1 MLSFEQVRRYR
12 EQGYLMVSGLFG
24 VEELDR
30 LEASFDRVV
39 AHRQAAGAELDATWA
54 GARWRA
60 RERAER
66 TVVLHTHDLQAYC
79 AEWTKALV
87 HDRFTGAMSDLIG
100 SPNVQLHHTKLFLK
114 PPEVGA
120 PFPLHQDY
128 PHFPHERHTM
138 MAAVLHLTD
147 ASEEM
152 GCVRVIPGSH
162 RGGPLPVG
170 EHLHLDPD
178 DYPVEGALPCP
189 ARRGD
194 VLFFSYLLVH
204 GSGPNRSQRTRKTV
218 LVQVR
223 DPADRQLG
231 DGHRSHGQGLML
243 RGVHPPTAVAPGSF
257 EETMAMDRR
266 AG

>member
-1 MLSFEQVRRYR
+1 MLSTDEVERYR
-12 EQGYLMVSGLFG
+12 EQGYLLISGLFG
-24 VEELDR
+24 PEELDP
-30 LEASFDRVV
+30 LEASFDQLV
-39 AHRQAAGAELDATWA
+39 ARRQAAGVELDATWD
-54 GARWRA
+54 GERWRA

-79 AEWTKALV
+79 AEWTKALIQ
-87 HDRFTGAMSDLIG
+87 DRWTGAMSDLLG
-100 SPNVQLHHTKLFLK
+100 TPNVQLHHTKLFLK
-114 PPEVGA
+114 PPGIGS

-138 MAAVLHLTD
+138 MAAVLHLSD

-152 GCVRVIPGSH
+152 GCLRVVPGSH
-162 RGGPLPVG
+162 RHGPLPLG

-178 DYPVEGALPCP
+178 EWPVERATPCP

-204 GSGPNRSQRTRKTV
+204 GSGVNQSPQVRKTV

-223 DPADRQLG
+223 DPADRQLT
-231 DGHRSHGQGLML
+231 DTHRSHAQGLML
-243 RGVHPPTAVAPGSF
+243 RGVG
-257 EETMAMDRR
+257 
-266 AG
+266 

>member
-1 MLSFEQVRRYR
+1 MLSSDLVTRYR
-12 EQGYLMVSGLFG
+12 DEGYLL
-24 VEELDR
+24 VEGIFRPDELDR
-30 LEASFDRVV
+30 LEASFDQLMTR
-39 AHRQAAGAELDATWA
+39 RLAAGAQLDATWG

-60 RERAER
+60 REKAEQ

-87 HDRFTGAMSDLIG
+87 HDRFTEVMSDLLGG
-100 SPNVQLHHTKLFLK
+100 SAVQLHHTKLFLK
-114 PPEVGA
+114 PPGIGS

-138 MAAVLHLTD
+138 MAAILHLTD
-147 ASEEM
+147 ADEAM
-152 GCVRVIPGSH
+152 GCVRVVPGSH
-162 RGGPLPVG
+162 RRGPLPVG

-178 DYPVEGALPCP
+178 EWPVARALPCP

-204 GSGPNRSQRTRKTV
+204 GSGTNHSTRVRKTV
-218 LVQVR
+218 LFQVR
-223 DPADRQLG
+223 DPADRQLT
-231 DGHRSHGQGLML
+231 DNHRSHAQGLML
-243 RGVHPPTAVAPGSF
+243 RGVHPEVAVAPGSL
-257 EETMAMDRR
+257 EETMAMARR